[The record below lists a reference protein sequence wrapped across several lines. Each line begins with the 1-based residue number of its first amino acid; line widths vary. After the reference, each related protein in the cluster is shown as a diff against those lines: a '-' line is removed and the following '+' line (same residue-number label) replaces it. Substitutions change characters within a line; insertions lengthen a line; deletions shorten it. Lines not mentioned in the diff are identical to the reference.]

1 MGHILS
7 LIGIATAA
15 FISTNIDDFVMLIAI
30 FADPTWRANQIVAG
44 QFAGMIALIAV
55 SLAGSLLAII
65 VPAGWLGLL
74 GLLPIAIGLDRLLR
88 NRATLDRPLATSG
101 DRSGSGF
108 IAVALMT
115 VSNGGDN
122 LSLYI
127 PLFSIH
133 AIGDVGLFCVV
144 FLLLTALWCVIAH
157 AMVRRR
163 HLAPP
168 MPRWTQAILPYAM
181 IALGGYILAKTDA
194 LALVLRPLLRF
205 LPA

>member
-88 NRATLDRPLATSG
+88 NKATLDRPLAASG
-101 DRSGSGF
+101 EGSGF
-108 IAVALMT
+108 VAVAVMT

-127 PLFSIH
+127 PLFSVH
-133 AIGDVGLFCVV
+133 TIGDVGLFCVV

-157 AMVRRR
+157 ALVRRR

-205 LPA
+205 LPV